1 MYFRLW
7 TRECKVYRT
16 RLELN
21 GSRVIMVLPALFS
34 PRSCSQAVIS
44 ALLGRDSAHA
54 IKNVEKDKEL
64 SLSLSLPLLDFQVP
78 LIALNLF
85 STPLF
90 VLLSPFLLLF
100 FFFLVLAFGSYIH
113 ELRKFHCCLYI
124 YMQIYN
130 YTEYNPQLFV
140 YIDQRKDF

>member
-1 MYFRLW
+1 MCIFVCGLVNA
-7 TRECKVYRT
+7 EIYRT
-16 RLELN
+16 RVELN

-64 SLSLSLPLLDFQVP
+64 SLSPSLPLLDFQVP

-90 VLLSPFLLLF
+90 VLLSPFLLLSF
-100 FFFLVLAFGSYIH
+100 HFLFGSRIRFLYTRIKKIPLLSLYIH
-113 ELRKFHCCLYI
+113 TDI
-124 YMQIYN
+124 
-130 YTEYNPQLFV
+130 
-140 YIDQRKDF
+140 